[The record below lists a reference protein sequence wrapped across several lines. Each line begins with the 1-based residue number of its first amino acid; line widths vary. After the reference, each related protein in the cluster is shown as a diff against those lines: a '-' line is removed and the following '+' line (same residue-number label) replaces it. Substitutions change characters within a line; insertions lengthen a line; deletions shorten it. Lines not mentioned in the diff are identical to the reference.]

1 MEVSLP
7 PELETKLARAAERR
21 GVEAQALV
29 REAVERAVDVDE
41 QQYETKLAA
50 LRTAIDE
57 GDASGVA
64 EGNAFARVRE
74 QLNLPT
80 SR

>member
-7 PELETKLARAAERR
+7 PELETKLARVAERR

-29 REAVERAVDVDE
+29 REAVERAVDVEE
-41 QQYETKLAA
+41 QQYETKLTA
-50 LRTAIDE
+50 LQAAIDE

-74 QLNLPT
+74 QLSLPT